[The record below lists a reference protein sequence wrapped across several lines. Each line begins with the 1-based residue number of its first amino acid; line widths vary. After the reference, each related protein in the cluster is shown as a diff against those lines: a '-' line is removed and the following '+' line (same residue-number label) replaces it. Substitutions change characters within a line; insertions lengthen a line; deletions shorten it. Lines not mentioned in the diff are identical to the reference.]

1 MNNVSVVMV
10 TGGFSSSRRSTTSVE
25 LLFLNGTRLC
35 ALPDLPGARH
45 HHSQSGLL
53 ACGGGHS
60 RESEQNSCVK
70 FSGGTWEQT
79 HTLGQ
84 GRYAH
89 TAWASPRGVLLM
101 GSTYSQGMKT
111 TELLN
116 DDGSSTAS
124 FNLDNNRV

>member
-10 TGGFSSSRRSTTSVE
+10 TGGFNGRSLTSVE
-25 LLFLNGTRLC
+25 LLLLNGTRLC